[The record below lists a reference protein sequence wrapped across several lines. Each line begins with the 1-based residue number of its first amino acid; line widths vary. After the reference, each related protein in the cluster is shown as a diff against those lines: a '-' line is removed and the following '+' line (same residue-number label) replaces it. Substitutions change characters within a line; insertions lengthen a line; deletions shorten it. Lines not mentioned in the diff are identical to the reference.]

1 MNAVRTAAILPVLLG
16 AALLLPGTASSAGLV
31 VSSAEIVPNESLSRS
46 VAVRDVTVRG
56 GDVSGVV
63 VNTSQTTVRD
73 VELLIRH
80 QWLWDNEFRP
90 GTDDPSRASYVTLPL
105 QLAPGEQAEFTY
117 QARSPLPDRPDGRF
131 QTSVA
136 VAGFVEVT
144 R

>member
-1 MNAVRTAAILPVLLG
+1 MNLRTAAVLPALLVAG
-16 AALLLPGTASSAGLV
+16 LLLPRISSSADLV

-46 VAVRDVTVRG
+46 ITVRDVTVHG

-63 VNTSQTTVRD
+63 VNASRTTVRD

-80 QWLWDNEFRP
+80 QWLWDDEFRP
-90 GTDDPSRASYVTLPL
+90 GTDDPSRASYVTLPV

-117 QARSPLPDRPDGRF
+117 KAKSPLPERPDGRF

-136 VAGFVEVT
+136 VAGLVEVS